1 MNNKGQSLVLC
12 VIIMPIILLAFLVVI
27 EKMNIAYNNRKLLT
41 ITKEA
46 IANCIDSCEKN
57 DIIDLYDR
65 NNIDLDSIDIK
76 KSDVIEIIVKA
87 KVKNNIKSLVKKE
100 DYKIKLDLIGKI
112 EDEKLK
118 YEKGN

>member
-1 MNNKGQSLVLC
+1 MNNKGQSLVLF
-12 VIIMPIILLAFLVVI
+12 VIIMPIILIAFLVVI

-46 IANCIDSCEKN
+46 ISNCIDSCEKN

>member
-27 EKMNIAYNNRKLLT
+27 EKMNITYNNRKLLT